1 MSDDTSPISNTIIH
15 GDCID
20 VMSAMPVGSVDF
32 ILTDPPYMAAYK
44 SRDRQTVRN
53 DDNAD
58 WLMPSCAQM
67 HRVLKSDAFAV
78 SFYGWPKAD
87 VFFTAWKRAGFRIG
101 GHIIFRK
108 RYASRSAFL
117 QYRHECAC
125 LLLKG
130 EPPLPATP
138 LPDVMDWTYSGN
150 RSSRRSVRA
159 ATLCSIRLRAPA
171 PRVWQLIVRVVV
183 TSESN
188 LMQSITRRLPTVLR
202 RTNGGPHDRDRPF
215 PDSQEDSPPL
225 SRMVAV

>member
-1 MSDDTSPISNTIIH
+1 
-15 GDCID
+15 
-20 VMSAMPVGSVDF
+20 
-32 ILTDPPYMAAYK
+32 MAAYK

-150 RSSRRSVRA
+150 KLHPTQKSIHILKPLIEAFSARGDLVLDPFAGSGSTCVAADRAGRRYLGIELDAVHHQTATDRLAANERRA
-159 ATLCSIRLRAPA
+159 A
-171 PRVWQLIVRVVV
+171 
-183 TSESN
+183 
-188 LMQSITRRLPTVLR
+188 
-202 RTNGGPHDRDRPF
+202 
-215 PDSQEDSPPL
+215 
-225 SRMVAV
+225 